1 MPPVAKK
8 VQYSKMEVT
17 VDVTT
22 LTFRENNGLDCA
34 VIKEFSGNVT
44 MDLVINPENYKLE
57 VVQLGRLGFKVVLI
71 PLPRVRSQDA

>member
-1 MPPVAKK
+1 
-8 VQYSKMEVT
+8 MEVT

-22 LTFRENNGLDCA
+22 LKFCENNGLDCE
-34 VIKEFSGNVT
+34 VTKEFSGNVT

-57 VVQLGRLGFKVVLI
+57 VVQLGRLGFKIVLT